1 MCNTITKIKM
11 DGDKNSQIPNDP
23 ENPQMKAEPRKRC
36 LKYTAKQ
43 IEAYVKLGLA
53 RLYVEAVEYADEHA
67 EVQKLAS
74 EAKKRFSDRDKL
86 EAEKQSMIEMY
97 SGEKNIP
104 SEELEKWQK
113 HHSELEDAIAAS
125 FVSEI
130 SADRPSEDQ

>member
-1 MCNTITKIKM
+1 ME
-11 DGDKNSQIPNDP
+11 GDKNSQIPNDP
-23 ENPQMKAEPRKRC
+23 ENAQMKAEPRKRC
-36 LKYTAKQ
+36 LKYSAKQ

-53 RLYVEAVEYADEHA
+53 RLYVTAVEFEDQRV

-74 EAKKRFSDRDKL
+74 EAKKRFSDREKL

-104 SEELEKWQK
+104 SDELEKWKK
-113 HHSELEDAIAAS
+113 HHSELEEAIANA

-130 SADRPSEDQ
+130 SADRPSEE

>member
-1 MCNTITKIKM
+1 M

-23 ENPQMKAEPRKRC
+23 ENAQMKAEPRKRC
-36 LKYTAKQ
+36 LKYSAKQ

-53 RLYVEAVEYADEHA
+53 RLYVTAVEFEDQRV

-104 SEELEKWQK
+104 SDELEKWKK
-113 HHSELEDAIAAS
+113 HHSELEEAITNA

-130 SADRPSEDQ
+130 SADRPSEE

>member
-1 MCNTITKIKM
+1 M

-23 ENPQMKAEPRKRC
+23 ENAQMKAEPRKRC
-36 LKYTAKQ
+36 LKYSAKQ

-53 RLYVEAVEYADEHA
+53 RLYVTAVEFEDQRV

-104 SEELEKWQK
+104 SDELEKWKK
-113 HHSELEDAIAAS
+113 HHSELEEAIANA

-130 SADRPSEDQ
+130 SADRPSEE